1 MTIKITID
9 SDNHDL
15 NIAIATLIQTKLI
28 GLKIDTKVESDIKQ
42 QVNSNTVFMAVT
54 KIENE
59 LKTSDVNVVI
69 GEGNISKSLQ
79 EFGPLA

>member
-69 GEGNISKSLQ
+69 GEGNISKFLQ

>member
-28 GLKIDTKVESDIKQ
+28 GLKIDTKVEPDIEQ
-42 QVNSNTVFMAVT
+42 QVNSNTVFIAVT

-69 GEGNISKSLQ
+69 GEGNISKFLQ